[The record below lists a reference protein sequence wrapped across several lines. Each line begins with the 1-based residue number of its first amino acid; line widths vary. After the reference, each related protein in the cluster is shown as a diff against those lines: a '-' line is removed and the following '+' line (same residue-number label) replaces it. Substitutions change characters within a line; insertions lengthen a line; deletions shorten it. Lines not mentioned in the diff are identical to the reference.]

1 MNLKTT
7 WSKWIF
13 SVNPVKNRPHDAP
26 LTSAQRGAIGNLV
39 NFEDFTAQGVF
50 FYKIVFAFI
59 S

>member
-1 MNLKTT
+1 M
-7 WSKWIF
+7 WSRCNF
-13 SVNPVKNRPHDAP
+13 SVNLVKYLPQDAP